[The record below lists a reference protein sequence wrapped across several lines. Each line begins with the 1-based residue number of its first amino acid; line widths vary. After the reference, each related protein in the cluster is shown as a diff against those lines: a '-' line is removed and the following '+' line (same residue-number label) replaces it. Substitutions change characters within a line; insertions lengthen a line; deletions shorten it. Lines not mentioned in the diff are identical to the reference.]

1 MNSRPHTKC
10 RICRSESLVP
20 GFDLGT
26 QPLANGF
33 YEPGSQPP
41 PRFPLN
47 VKVCGSCGLAQ
58 LSEVVDPKVLYSF
71 YRYVTSPSR
80 TMRDHFDNLWDRA
93 CSVLGRIPSSVLEI
107 GSNDGRLLA
116 AWKPRLKKVFG
127 VDPAK
132 NLTEKASADGIPTLA
147 APFCEATSRHIAGQ
161 DSPPDVIVARHVL
174 CHIDDWWD
182 AFAGLNMV
190 AGPDTVI
197 MIEVPDASRL
207 LENGEFD
214 TIYHEHLSYVTP
226 EDLRFF
232 LRILGEETGIHF
244 RIADQW
250 QVGLHG
256 GSVVLSIVRGRDP
269 IGALR
274 NTEASISDWAKLDW
288 FASERCFW
296 IRSSLEEYAQASV
309 VGYGCPAKST
319 VLLSKLG
326 GAFGIQY
333 ITDTTP
339 EKQGLLHPVG
349 GIPIVHPDV
358 LAANPPDLAVLFA
371 WNFRREI
378 LEKEAQL
385 RSRGTRFL
393 IPLPNLI
400 IK

>member
-1 MNSRPHTKC
+1 M
-10 RICRSESLVP
+10 RS
-20 GFDLGT
+20 
-26 QPLANGF
+26 
-33 YEPGSQPP
+33 
-41 PRFPLN
+41 
-47 VKVCGSCGLAQ
+47 
-58 LSEVVDPKVLYSF
+58 
-71 YRYVTSPSR
+71 
-80 TMRDHFDNLWDRA
+80 HFDNLWNRA

-116 AWKPRLKKVFG
+116 AWKPRLQKVFG

-132 NLTEKASADGIPTLA
+132 NLAEKASADGIPTLA

-161 DSPPDVIVARHVL
+161 DAPPDVIVARHVL

-182 AFAGLNMV
+182 AFSGLNMV
-190 AGPDTVI
+190 AGPETLI
-197 MIEVPDASRL
+197 MIEVPDARRL

-226 EDLRFF
+226 EDIRFF
-232 LRILGEETGIHF
+232 LRVLGEETGIHF
-244 RIADQW
+244 KIADEW

-269 IGALR
+269 IVSPINPERSISEWAQLDRFSSELCFRMRSVLEEFER
-274 NTEASISDWAKLDW
+274 NT
-288 FASERCFW
+288 
-296 IRSSLEEYAQASV
+296 V

-319 VLLSKLG
+319 VLLSRLG
-326 GAFGIQY
+326 GSCGIQY

-339 EKQGLLHPVG
+339 EKQGLLHPVD

-358 LAANPPDLAVLFA
+358 LHENPPDLAVLFA
-371 WNFRREI
+371 WNFQREI
-378 LEKEAQL
+378 LENEAQL